1 MWVFTGFQGNFTK
14 LHFFQGFFN
23 DQKLYDLYGQ
33 LMTKKHDPKY
43 TPKFNADASS
53 ITNKMW
59 LPVPKTGAFQFSL

>member
-1 MWVFTGFQGNFTK
+1 
-14 LHFFQGFFN
+14 
-23 DQKLYDLYGQ
+23 
-33 LMTKKHDPKY
+33 MTKKHDPKY